1 MLFASPHSIVS
12 ISVALMDA
20 MPFRLALALVAG
32 ITGVPTLAAPQTGGA
47 LVMDIEG
54 AIGPA
59 TADFVERGMA
69 RAETGRFR
77 VAILRMDTPG
87 GLDTSMRAIVHRI
100 LDASVPVVGYVAP
113 SGSRAASAGTYI
125 LYATQV
131 AAMAPATNLGAA
143 TPVQIGGGLPFGGGP
158 VPDQADESKGQDAQA
173 GGTAMEHKLV
183 NDAAAYIR
191 GLARL
196 RGRNPEWAEEAVR
209 SGASLTAKE
218 ALAKGVIDL
227 IAPDLDALLDRIDGR
242 RVQIQGK
249 ELVLHTQG
257 LPVVVVTPDWRT
269 RVLATLTNPNV
280 ALILLLVGVYGLIFE
295 LANPGTMLPGVMGAV
310 SLLLGLYAFA
320 VLPVNYA
327 GLALIGLGIAFMIA
341 EAFVPSFGALGI
353 GGVVAFIVGALML
366 MDTDEPA
373 FQLSVPLVGALALLS
388 AGFLFTL
395 LTMLV
400 RQRHQPVVSGVQ
412 ALIGARGV
420 AVESFD
426 QRGRVRVEG
435 EVWAALSPTPVQ
447 VGQSI
452 RVRAVEGLTLH
463 VEPLTKED

>member
-1 MLFASPHSIVS
+1 
-12 ISVALMDA
+12 MDIL
-20 MPFRLALALVAG
+20 PPRLALALLLALVG
-32 ITGVPTLAAPQTGGA
+32 TPTLAEPQAGGA

-59 TADFVERGMA
+59 TADYVDRGMA
-69 RAETGRFR
+69 RAQSGGFR

-87 GLDTSMRAIVHRI
+87 GLDSSMRAIVHSI
-100 LDASVPVVGYVAP
+100 LDASIPVVGYVAP

-143 TPVQIGGGLPFGGGP
+143 TPVQIGGGLPFGAGSGP
-158 VPDQADESKGQDAQA
+158 DGANEPKDDGSQGS
-173 GGTAMEHKLV
+173 GTAMEHKLV

-191 GLARL
+191 GLAKF
-196 RGRNPEWAEEAVR
+196 RGRNAEWAEEAVR
-209 SGASLTAKE
+209 SGASLTAEE

-227 IAPDLDALLDRIDGR
+227 IAPDLDALLDGIDGR
-242 RVQIQGK
+242 QVQVQGK
-249 ELVLHTQG
+249 DLVLHTRG
-257 LPVVVVTPDWRT
+257 LPLVVLTPDWRT
-269 RVLATLTNPNV
+269 RLLATLTDPNV

-295 LANPGTMLPGVMGAV
+295 LANPGSMLPGVMGAV

-341 EAFVPSFGALGI
+341 EAFVASFGALGI
-353 GGVVAFIVGALML
+353 GGVIAFVVGALML

-373 FQLSVPLVGALALLS
+373 FQLSLPLVGALAVLS
-388 AGFLFTL
+388 AGFFFTL
-395 LTMLV
+395 LTLLV
-400 RQRHQPVVSGVQ
+400 RQRHQPAVSGVQ
-412 ALIGARGV
+412 ALIGAQGV

-426 QRGRVRVEG
+426 QCGRVRVEG
-435 EVWAALSPTPVQ
+435 EIWAARSPGPVQ

-452 RVRAVEGLTLH
+452 RVRAVEGLTLD
-463 VEPLTKED
+463 VEPITKED